1 MRIRPLVYCCIMV
14 LAVFL
19 LPADT
24 LANNGNPPE
33 KAASQANDKES
44 SSPVAEDVSKKGKQ
58 TSQAAKEATKKGQ
71 GSSDIPEESSNH
83 DKQVSKGTTV
93 TEKPSDKASD
103 HAEPQLKDKDS
114 KTLPP
119 QANDQATEQ
128 TEKLEREVA
137 SKKEKVKK
145 QDKDKLH
152 GKKGRS
158 KSTVEK
164 SSKNDEE
171 QTTQTND
178 SSENKEDPM
187 RVNEVPRTS
196 VTDSGDKASQTI
208 NKQSTSKDDMSPDE
222 KEQSGKSKSI
232 PIPNEDS
239 ERQELMIKPGSLP
252 SSASTSG
259 GDFGG
264 QTSFSSV
271 VKGDLP
277 NPLMFFSKSQ
287 VIGKRSEVLRDQWVN
302 APPAEPPKIAS

>member
-1 MRIRPLVYCCIMV
+1 MRIRPLVYIFLVV

-24 LANNGNPPE
+24 LANNGNSSE
-33 KAASQANDKES
+33 KAAPQANDKES
-44 SSPVAEDVSKKGKQ
+44 SNPVAEEASEKGKQ
-58 TSQAAKEATKKGQ
+58 ASQAVKEATKKGQ
-71 GSSDIPEESSNH
+71 GSSDNPGEMSNH
-83 DKQVSKGTTV
+83 DKQVSKGMTDK
-93 TEKPSDKASD
+93 EDPSDKVSD
-103 HAEPQLKDKDS
+103 LAEHESKDENS

-137 SKKEKVKK
+137 SKKEKVK
-145 QDKDKLH
+145 QQVEDKLH

-164 SSKNDEE
+164 SSKIDEE

-178 SSENKEDPM
+178 KSKNVGNPTQGKE
-187 RVNEVPRTS
+187 VSQIS
-196 VTDSGDKASQTI
+196 VTDSGDKTVQTNKPSASE
-208 NKQSTSKDDMSPDE
+208 DDMTPDE
-222 KEQSGKSKSI
+222 KEQSGNSKSI
-232 PIPNEDS
+232 PKPSEDS
-239 ERQELMIKPGSLP
+239 DRQELMIRPGSLP
-252 SSASTSG
+252 SPASTSG
-259 GDFGG
+259 SDYGG